1 MEFMVTQDRRSAQ
14 TEKCIS
20 DMSKQVGKLAKAVE
34 GLCTALGPAMRDSI
48 KNELGPKVQDMKD
61 VVSDVRRAA
70 VDLSQAASLVSM
82 TKQMQQQPMQP
93 QMMSPSPMMDRGM
106 IEYIVHQAMQNGGGG
121 GGMMM
126 GGGMGGAQNT
136 QQGGGG
142 GNDGMSWSQ
151 RKREAQAEQTP
162 TRDRDLSEGGL
173 ASKGMMPHQRGAD
186 SREEDERKAREA
198 RERKDAE
205 EKKRKQEEE
214 TKRREKEQLEKAE
227 REREK
232 ESGKHKKPV
241 NPNALSEDE
250 MKKIHSA
257 IRWNKPLGELAAL
270 ITNADQANCT
280 DPRNGNRALHI
291 AAQNGFTPVCKLLI
305 AKGAEV
311 NAVNGKDNTAL
322 HMALGYD
329 YDECAEFLYSSG
341 ADGTIVN
348 SEGHAAK
355 NGLEGD
361 KGPDGFVAP
370 LAELREARTPE
381 ESLKALERI
390 KTEGLGNDDKA
401 GLVQCGMLK
410 KKNFPESWTPQV
422 QDAFKDLI
430 MSM

>member
-48 KNELGPKVQDMKD
+48 KNELGPKMQDMKE

-82 TKQMQQQPMQP
+82 TKQMHQQPMQP
-93 QMMSPSPMMDRGM
+93 QVISPSPMMDRGM
-106 IEYIVHQAMQNGGGG
+106 IEYIVHQAMQNGGGV
-121 GGMMM
+121 MM
-126 GGGMGGAQNT
+126 GGGMGGAQNM

-205 EKKRKQEEE
+205 VKKRKQEEE

-241 NPNALSEDE
+241 NPNALSEDD

-270 ITNADQANCT
+270 ITNADQANCE

-291 AAQNGFTPVCKLLI
+291 AAQNGFTPVC
-305 AKGAEV
+305 AS
-311 NAVNGKDNTAL
+311 
-322 HMALGYD
+322 
-329 YDECAEFLYSSG
+329 CSSPR
-341 ADGTIVN
+341 V
-348 SEGHAAK
+348 
-355 NGLEGD
+355 
-361 KGPDGFVAP
+361 P
-370 LAELREARTPE
+370 R
-381 ESLKALERI
+381 
-390 KTEGLGNDDKA
+390 
-401 GLVQCGMLK
+401 
-410 KKNFPESWTPQV
+410 
-422 QDAFKDLI
+422 
-430 MSM
+430 